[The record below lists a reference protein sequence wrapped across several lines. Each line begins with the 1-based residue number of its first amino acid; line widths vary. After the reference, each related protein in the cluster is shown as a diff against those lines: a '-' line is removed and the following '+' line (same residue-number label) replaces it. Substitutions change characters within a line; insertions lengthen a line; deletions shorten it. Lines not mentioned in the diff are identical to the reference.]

1 MPLKIQDLK
10 KAMPEGVKLTV
21 TQQMVDTINKVALD
35 DIMAEHMRENFVT
48 YTSVMM
54 DGKYTSE
61 EYTNAIMYCTF
72 KLMGLK
78 NKDAYMHALPDRY
91 TSLKARGA
99 TEKEISA
106 YVSAFHKG
114 KLVSAIMEQALIPM
128 WLVNQDAFQKAIN
141 TQVRLMSTATSE
153 LVQTQAANSILTHL
167 AKPKDAVP
175 MINIDMRPNTGLAE
189 LQQSLVAISERQ
201 LELIRNGVSA
211 KEIAEQMSGGR
222 NVIEHKA
229 D

>member
-1 MPLKIQDLK
+1 MPLKIDDLK
-10 KAMPEGVKLTV
+10 KAMPDGVKLTV
-21 TQQMVDTINKVALD
+21 TQQMVDTINKVAVD
-35 DIMAEHMRENFVT
+35 DIMASHIRENFVT

-91 TSLKARGA
+91 MSLKSRGA

-106 YVSAFHKG
+106 YVAAFHKG

-128 WLVNQDAFQKAIN
+128 WLVNQDAYQKAIN
-141 TQVRLMSTATSE
+141 TQVRLMTTATSE

-175 MINIDMRPNTGLAE
+175 QIAIQVNAGNGLAE
-189 LQQSLVAISERQ
+189 LQDSLIKISEKQ
-201 LELIRNGVSA
+201 LELINQGVSA
-211 KEIAEQMSGGR
+211 KEIAAQMSGGR
-222 NVIEHKA
+222 NVI
-229 D
+229 DQID

>member
-1 MPLKIQDLK
+1 MPLKIDDLK
-10 KAMPEGVKLTV
+10 KAMPDGVKLTV
-21 TQQMVDTINKVALD
+21 TQQMVDTINKVAVD
-35 DIMAEHMRENFVT
+35 DIMAGYIRENFVT

-91 TSLKARGA
+91 MSLKSRGA

-106 YVSAFHKG
+106 YVAAFHKG

-128 WLVNQDAFQKAIN
+128 WLVNQDAYQKAIN
-141 TQVRLMSTATSE
+141 TQVRLMTTATSE

-175 MINIDMRPNTGLAE
+175 QIAIQVNAGNGLAE
-189 LQQSLVAISERQ
+189 LQDSLIKISEKQ
-201 LELIRNGVSA
+201 LELISQGVSA
-211 KEIAEQMSGGR
+211 KEIAAQMSGGR
-222 NVIEHKA
+222 NVI
-229 D
+229 DQVD